1 MSDRTA
7 SAGSIK
13 KAAVV
18 LDLLSQHDELTIAD
32 IAKRSDQPRSSVYR
46 LISSMTDVGFVEP
59 GTERGRVR
67 LGSSVFELARAAG
80 RRYDIRRVSGPVLRR
95 LREEV
100 GVSVYLCVR
109 EGYQARCVAYV
120 AGEGADMLTM
130 RTGTAMPLHLGAAAK
145 LLLAYAGPEFWER
158 YLAHVDFGDEGL
170 PKDMK
175 GDLARRMTPQLQD
188 LEREME
194 EIRVASLSVSDNDV
208 VLGVASL
215 GVPVRDSTGAVV
227 AAISIGGPA
236 SWVMGD
242 HHRAN
247 TNALR
252 RASYE
257 LSIVLGYDG
266 GPAHVSPGVP
276 RLPDMGGVVDVALV
290 VGDVEAALSKHA
302 VIAPRRDRTVL
313 ELGPEHVASNR
324 YRGRE
329 VSSTI
334 RFSPAPS
341 PHSMTLVAPV
351 SGPSV
356 HRDWLERH
364 GEGLHQVTVAVASV
378 DRALE
383 PITRRGT
390 AVLEITRGATVG
402 PFDEWACLD
411 TAAELGYL
419 LRLARPRP
427 GTGG

>member
-1 MSDRTA
+1 MA
-7 SAGSIK
+7 KQPEHAGTIQ

-18 LDLLSQHDELTIAD
+18 LELLSQHDELTVTD
-32 IAKRSDQPRSSVYR
+32 IATRTDQPRSSVYR
-46 LISSMTDVGFVEP
+46 LISSMTEVGFIEP

-67 LGSSVFELARAAG
+67 LGNSVFELARAAG
-80 RRYDIRRVSGPVLRR
+80 RRYDIRRVSGPTMRR

-109 EGYQARCVAYV
+109 EGYQSRCVSYV
-120 AGEGADMLTM
+120 AGEGADLLTL

-158 YLAHVDFGDEGL
+158 YLAHVDFGDDGL
-170 PKDMK
+170 PKGMK
-175 GDLARRMTPQLQD
+175 GDLALRMIPQLQD

-215 GVPVRDSTGAVV
+215 GVPVRDSSGAVV
-227 AAISIGGPA
+227 AAMSIGGPA
-236 SWVMGD
+236 SWVVGD
-242 HHRAN
+242 KRQ
-247 TNALR
+247 TNVTALR
-252 RASYE
+252 RAAYE
-257 LSIVLGYDG
+257 LSVVLGYDG
-266 GPAHVSPGVP
+266 GPSRSSPSVP
-276 RLPDMGGVVDVALV
+276 RLADMGGVVEVALV
-290 VGDVEAALSKHA
+290 VGDIDAALTKHA
-302 VIAPRRDRTVL
+302 VVAERRDRVVL
-313 ELGPEHVASNR
+313 ELGPAQVATSS

-329 VSSTI
+329 VSATV
-334 RFSPAPS
+334 RYAPAPS
-341 PHSMTLVAPV
+341 PNSVALVSPV

-364 GEGLHQVTVAVASV
+364 GEGIHQLTVAVASL

-383 PITRRGT
+383 PIRRRGT
-390 AVLEITRGATVG
+390 AVLEVTRGVTVG

-419 LRLARPRP
+419 LRLAHPRA
-427 GTGG
+427 GAA